1 MERTLIKV
9 TKRDEGIEVTVAG
22 TAPELITAMT
32 SLIVRVAKSSG
43 LSVEVLCFTMMTAA
57 RVMGKENYGEATDT
71 NKSID
76 DLFNDIIGRS
86 DI

>member
-9 TKRDEGIEVTVAG
+9 TERDDGIAVTIEG
-22 TAPELITAMT
+22 TAPKLIAAMT

-43 LSVEVLCFTMMTAA
+43 LPIEVICFTMMTAA
-57 RVMGKENYGEATDT
+57 RVMEKENYGEATDT
-71 NKSID
+71 DKSID